1 MLNEIAQEIHEN
13 AKSNGFFYSV
23 YKNTGEMLC
32 LVHLEISKALE
43 ADREN
48 NHCTGDLPD
57 GFLADIGNGELDDE
71 QFRLMYEKNIK
82 GAFEDELANTI
93 IQVLNICAYKEID
106 INNHLKIKMR
116 YNTLRSEKHGKA
128 Y

>member
-1 MLNEIAQEIHEN
+1 M
-13 AKSNGFFYSV
+13 
-23 YKNTGEMLC
+23 
-32 LVHLEISKALE
+32 
-43 ADREN
+43 
-48 NHCTGDLPD
+48 
-57 GFLADIGNGELDDE
+57 ADIGNGELDDE

-82 GAFEDELANTI
+82 GSFEDELANTI